1 MDAEARE
8 FLRSLSGHIYIK
20 LLTAYR
26 DAPAMDRVEAADY
39 AIEAA
44 EIFVE
49 QFGKHVDSGD

>member
-1 MDAEARE
+1 MDAESRD
-8 FLRSLSGHIYIK
+8 FLRGLAGHIYIK
-20 LLTAYR
+20 LLTA
-26 DAPAMDRVEAADY
+26 DNKLGRVEAADL